1 MKILSKFL
9 IITGLS
15 LLYFSVN
22 YLSVK
27 KAINDA
33 FKANKVSITII
44 KKAI

>member
-1 MKILSKFL
+1 MKILSNIL
-9 IITGLS
+9 IVIGLS

-33 FKANKVSITII
+33 FKANRVSITII
-44 KKAI
+44 K

>member
-1 MKILSKFL
+1 MKIQSNIL
-9 IITGLS
+9 IAIGLS

-44 KKAI
+44 K